1 MNMKQRPIVLDEH
14 REVAAQRATEIRR
27 QLAEF
32 EADQAALRGRRTEL
46 EKSLL
51 AAPASTWP
59 EAAAKA
65 RYLIGLL
72 AQTAIARDPR
82 RQKLIAGF
90 LDDCVR
96 LSAEPA
102 GAPLPE
108 SGASGQSGNGSAT
121 SGQGAV

>member
-1 MNMKQRPIVLDEH
+1 MKQSPIVLDEH

-27 QLAEF
+27 QLAEV

-46 EKSLL
+46 EKFLV

-65 RYLIGLL
+65 RYLVGLL
-72 AQTAIARDPR
+72 AQTGIARDPR
-82 RQKLIAGF
+82 RQMLIAGF

-102 GAPLPE
+102 GAPPAE
-108 SGASGQSGNGSAT
+108 SGAAGPSNPRSG
-121 SGQGAV
+121 